1 MEQGENTMHA
11 PKELYCIGTGPG
23 DPELLTLKAVRL
35 LKNADRI
42 AVVGRNPQKSLAYR
56 IAVQA
61 VPELAE
67 KELTGLDLPMIRDRE
82 ILEKKR
88 REAADVLASLA
99 DGAARAAVLTLGD
112 PSIYCSISYLQPYL
126 AARGVILHYVS
137 GVPSFCAAAAA
148 WRAPLALED
157 EELRILPGL
166 YEKELPEFN
175 GTYVLMKSGRNYRE
189 LRESLEG
196 GDRELYLAENCGLP
210 GEKLVCPP
218 EELPEEAGYLSVL
231 MARKRGGLS
240 G

>member
-1 MEQGENTMHA
+1 MGCFSRRNCGVPFFPEWE
-11 PKELYCIGTGPG
+11 KEYEIYGTGRKH
-23 DPELLTLKAVRL
+23 DACAKRALLY
-35 LKNADRI
+35 
-42 AVVGRNPQKSLAYR
+42 RNRPR
-56 IAVQA
+56 
-61 VPELAE
+61 ELAE